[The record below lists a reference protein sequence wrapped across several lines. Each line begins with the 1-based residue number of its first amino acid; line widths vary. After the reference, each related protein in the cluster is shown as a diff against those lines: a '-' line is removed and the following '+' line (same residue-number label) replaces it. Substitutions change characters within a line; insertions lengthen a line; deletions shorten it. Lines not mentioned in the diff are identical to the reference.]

1 MNLLLNIIIASC
13 LFFNSN
19 CDDLSINYQY
29 PKNIDALIL
38 AYDEMYNY
46 NNKHH
51 FVDKEPLRDFIILD
65 MESIYF
71 TDTTYEERQNAI
83 EHFQEYGPTILNA
96 SLFKIKEIG
105 LANKFGSIKVNGD
118 LLMITNISSNE
129 AGETIIEGSK
139 YHTPVASYQY
149 KVTLKIIN
157 NTWSVIDTNL
167 ISVA

>member
-1 MNLLLNIIIASC
+1 MNLLFNIIITSC
-13 LFFNSN
+13 LFFNN
-19 CDDLSINYQY
+19 TFNDFSINYQY

-46 NNKHH
+46 NNNH
-51 FVDKEPLRDFIILD
+51 FVDKQPLRDFIILN

-71 TDTTYEERQNAI
+71 TDTTYEERQKAI
-83 EHFQEYGPTILNA
+83 EHFQEYGPTVLNA
-96 SLFKIKEIG
+96 SLFKLKEIG

-139 YHTPVASYQY
+139 YHSPVGSYQY
-149 KVTLKIIN
+149 KVKLKIIN

-167 ISVA
+167 ISIA